1 MDSHKKWHWLHS
13 PITGGVLLV
22 IATLAALI
30 WANVSPDNYHHFWH
44 APLWE
49 VSTGLSDKLHVINFH
64 KIANE
69 FLMAIF
75 FFFIGLE
82 IKRELLDGELSSL
95 QKATL
100 PLFAALGGVILP
112 ASIYYLINNGLPSA
126 NGWGIPMATDIA
138 FALGVLAIVG
148 NRVPLS
154 LKVFLSALAIGDDLM
169 AVIVIAI
176 FYTEQIFVNELL
188 VGLAGLVILGIAN
201 RAGVRSPTFYYTVG
215 LTIVWISFLASGVHA
230 TIAGVAVAFTI
241 PSRREISMDSY
252 LDKAKLLLGDLEADR
267 HCEND
272 VLTKHAII
280 TLKKIKTLSF
290 QAANPLQ
297 LKEEA
302 LHPIATLFIVPFF
315 ALGNAGIIID
325 NNILEQVKNPVV
337 LGIAAGLIVGKPLGI
352 FLFTKLLT
360 LLNWGQL
367 PKSVTWSHII
377 GAGFLAGMG
386 FTMSLF
392 ITDLAFSDP
401 EHQIAAKVSVLLASV
416 ISGIIG
422 YIILMRSKPLTEQ
435 SIA

>member
-1 MDSHKKWHWLHS
+1 MTSHKWHWLHS
-13 PITGGVLLV
+13 PITGGILLV
-22 IATLAALI
+22 IATSIALI
-30 WANVSPDNYHHFWH
+30 WANIMPEHYHHFWH
-44 APLWE
+44 DTLWK
-49 VSTGLSDKLHVINFH
+49 VSTGLSDKAHAINLH

-82 IKRELLDGELSSL
+82 IKRELLDGELSSF
-95 QKATL
+95 QKAAL
-100 PLFAALGGVILP
+100 PLFAALGGVIFP
-112 ASIYYLINNGLPSA
+112 AAIYYLINTGLPSA

-148 NRVPLS
+148 SRVPVT

-176 FYTEQIFVNELL
+176 FYTEQIFAYELL

-201 RAGVRSPTFYYTVG
+201 RVGVRSPLFYYTIG
-215 LTIVWISFLASGVHA
+215 LSVVWISFLASGVHA

-252 LDKAKLLLGDLEADR
+252 LIKARLLLDDLEVDR
-267 HCEND
+267 HCEED
-272 VLTKHAII
+272 VLTKHAIK
-280 TLKKIKTLSF
+280 TLKKIKILSF

-315 ALGNAGIIID
+315 ALGNAGVIID
-325 NNILEQVKNPVV
+325 SSMLAQLSNPVV

-352 FLFTKLLT
+352 FLFTRLLT
-360 LLNWGQL
+360 LLNWGHL
-367 PKSVTWSHII
+367 PKGVTWSHVI

-392 ITDLAFSDP
+392 ITDLAFKDP
-401 EHQIAAKVSVLLASV
+401 EFQIIAKVSVLVASI

-422 YIILMRSKPLTEQ
+422 YIILIRTKPITENY
-435 SIA
+435 AY